1 MDITIKLTDE
11 ELHDLSNQVQ
21 IALWKTGLSEG
32 QLPIMATIA
41 KRVIAA
47 AHEAHDDVPGPA
59 AFEYVGKY
67 FAAKNRAEQLE
78 AQNALLMNS
87 VEQMAQR
94 SALMQ
99 SALIEAGLVSKI
111 PPPARLLNGQPI
123 TGPA

>member
-11 ELHDLSNQVQ
+11 ELHALANKVQ
-21 IALWKTGLSEG
+21 TTIWQAEMDGS
-32 QLPIMATIA
+32 QPSIVVTIA
-41 KRVIAA
+41 RRVIAA

-111 PPPARLLNGQPI
+111 PPPARLLSGE
-123 TGPA
+123 AR